1 MMQLVIGEHRP
12 HVGDAH
18 PFELAIPLPGAL
30 AARPSIFERKL
41 VRFHLGPPPMRDP
54 RSVTLKRGPSAS
66 LVNQVW

>member
-1 MMQLVIGEHRP
+1 MQLVIGEHRP
-12 HVGDAH
+12 HVGDTH

-30 AARPSIFERKL
+30 AARPSIFERKP

-66 LVNQVW
+66 LLNQVW